1 MIGHLDDIYQYAYI
15 NNTDSGSLR
24 IVYGVPQGYV
34 FGPLLF
40 ALFVFQVS
48 EVYFICSWP
57 NCFVAGKIETPWKSV
72 GLLIV

>member
-24 IVYGVPQGYV
+24 VVYGVPQGYA

-48 EVYFICSWP
+48 EVYFICS
-57 NCFVAGKIETPWKSV
+57 
-72 GLLIV
+72 

>member
-34 FGPLLF
+34 FGP
-40 ALFVFQVS
+40 FQVS